1 MRWAVPSSKVG
12 SRDSASAAAERD
24 SAVDAEG
31 LAGGA
36 WAGAGLAC
44 TCAAGEGAGISLWP
58 KAGTAMRR
66 TAAGTTN
73 WRMSKI
79 PNQKAS
85 RSIYRRGGLAASEYQ
100 FQSTRKYDRSVAFR
114 LSRNCGF

>member
-12 SRDSASAAAERD
+12 SRESASAAAERD
-24 SAVDAEG
+24 SGVDTEG

-44 TCAAGEGAGISLWP
+44 TCAAGGGAGISLWP
-58 KAGTAMRR
+58 KAGTARRR

-73 WRMSKI
+73 WRMNKI
-79 PNQKAS
+79 PKTKGRVNREAS
-85 RSIYRRGGLAASEYQ
+85 TADLKSLLHKRRIRSGTS
-100 FQSTRKYDRSVAFR
+100 DR
-114 LSRNCGF
+114 